1 MKSSPSSTSNAG
13 ADSASGRML
22 SPWDLDVRFLKGVG
36 DKVAQLLAK
45 ADIRTLWD
53 LVLFLP
59 RTYEDRRRL
68 YGATEILQAADQ
80 NQSVLASAVIERWE
94 QKSAGPRGRRWAEAV
109 ARIAEPG
116 EAVPSNVLMGT
127 RVAFTFF
134 HDQGF
139 AKRFPEG
146 TTVLFRGKV
155 QDFRGRLQV
164 VHPELQAADAALPPW
179 EFGGWI
185 PVYREVAG
193 IPTRAL
199 RRILSLALERPE
211 LQRIPESLPPEL
223 VARLKMPT
231 LAESLRELHFPRHW
245 QPQGESPKPSGEFLQ
260 RIAFEEL
267 FMMALA
273 LHLRRSQWAT
283 QVEDRTREGSGR
295 VLPQFDRNA
304 ARFEAR
310 LKSLPFE
317 LTNGQRR
324 ALEDVF
330 DDFEYRK
337 VHAPM
342 HRLIQ
347 GDVGSGKTIVAFL
360 AALEIMDEGYQAALM
375 APTEILA
382 DQHYQTF
389 CRLFPERAHEALL
402 LKGALKAKE
411 KIAVRDALTDGRARF
426 VVGTQALL
434 TDDTLFDRLGLVVVD
449 EQHRFGVQQRLS
461 LKKKDAEDL
470 SPHLMVMTA
479 TPIPRSLA
487 LTIYG
492 DLNLS
497 VIRDKPAGRQAI
509 ETYVVK
515 RKQEEALAKR
525 FRLFLDEGRQ
535 IYMVYPLVE
544 ESEEM
549 DLKDVQNAHKEWCVR
564 FGRSKVGL
572 LHGRMKSSEKEA
584 VMTAFKQ
591 GELRVLVSTT
601 VIEVGVDVPNASVI
615 MIEHAERFGLSQL
628 HQLRGR
634 VGRGSTK
641 SYCVLVGPDRPGPQV
656 EERLRILEQS
666 DDGFLIAEK
675 DLEIRGPGE
684 FLGRRQSGLPG
695 FRVAHVLRDIALLE
709 TAREEAREI
718 LEVDPKLQRPGNSK
732 IRLML
737 QKWWAGRMELT
748 LSG

>member
-1 MKSSPSSTSNAG
+1 M
-13 ADSASGRML
+13 

-36 DKVAQLLAK
+36 DKLAQVLAK
-45 ADIRTLWD
+45 SDIRSLWD
-53 LVLFLP
+53 FLLFLP
-59 RTYEDRRRL
+59 RTYEDRRKL
-68 YGATEILQAADQ
+68 WGSTELLRVADQ
-80 NQSVLASAVIERWE
+80 NVSVLASAVIERWE
-94 QKSAGPRGRRWAEAV
+94 QKFAGPGGRRWAEAV
-109 ARIAEPG
+109 ARIVEPG
-116 EAVPSNVLMGT
+116 AEAEASSLMGT
-127 RVAFTFF
+127 RVSFTFF

-139 AKRFPEG
+139 NKRFPEG
-146 TTVLFRGKV
+146 STVLFRGKV

-164 VHPELQAADAALPPW
+164 VHPELQPADADLPPW

-185 PVYREVAG
+185 PVYKEVSG
-193 IPTRAL
+193 ISTRLL
-199 RRILSLALERPE
+199 RKILSMALDRQE
-211 LQRIPESLPPEL
+211 LRQIPESLPAEL
-223 VARLKMPT
+223 TARLKMPS
-231 LAESLRELHFPRHW
+231 LAESLRELHYPRAW
-245 QPQGESPKPSGEFLQ
+245 EPQGETPKPSGIYLQ

-273 LHLRRSQWAT
+273 LHLRRAQWTT
-283 QVEDRTREGSGR
+283 QVESEAH
-295 VLPQFDRNA
+295 VLPQFRRDPK
-304 ARFEAR
+304 RFELR
-310 LKSLPFE
+310 LSALPFQ
-317 LTNGQRR
+317 LTDGQRQ

-337 VHAPM
+337 VRAPM

-347 GDVGSGKTIVAFL
+347 GDVGSGKTIVSFL
-360 AALEIMDEGYQAALM
+360 AALEMMDAGYQAALM

-382 DQHYQTF
+382 DQHYQNF
-389 CRLFPERAHEALL
+389 IKLFPERAHEVLL

-411 KIAVRDALTDGRARF
+411 KLAVRDALAEGRARF

-434 TDDTLFDRLGLVVVD
+434 TDDTLFDKLGLVIVD

-461 LKKKDAEDL
+461 LKKKDAESL

-497 VIRDKPAGRQAI
+497 VIRDKPVGRQRI
-509 ETYVVK
+509 ETHVVK
-515 RKQEEALAKR
+515 RKQEESLVKR
-525 FRLFLDEGRQ
+525 FERFLEEGRQ

-549 DLKDVQNAHKEWCVR
+549 DLKDVQNAHREWCVR

-572 LHGRMKSSEKEA
+572 LHGRLKSAEKES
-584 VMTAFKQ
+584 VMRAFKQ

-634 VGRGSTK
+634 VGRGSEK
-641 SYCVLVGPDRPGPQV
+641 SYCILVGPDRPGPQV
-656 EERLRILEQS
+656 EERLRTLEQS

-695 FRVAHVLRDIALLE
+695 FRVAHILRDIALLE
-709 TAREEAREI
+709 TAREEARRL
-718 LEVDPKLQRPGNSK
+718 LESDPQLQRPANAK